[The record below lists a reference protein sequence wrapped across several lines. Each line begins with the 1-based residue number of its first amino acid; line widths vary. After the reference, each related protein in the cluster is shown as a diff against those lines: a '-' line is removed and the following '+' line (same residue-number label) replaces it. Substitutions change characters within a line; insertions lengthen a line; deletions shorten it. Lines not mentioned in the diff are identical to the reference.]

1 MAVNN
6 DFRKSFEDNIDML
19 KAALRADENFDVIIK
34 TIKFS
39 DRQATM
45 FCIDGFMKDEVLEKM
60 FEFFTT
66 IPAKD
71 MQYIKTTKDLL
82 DNFVTYIESNV
93 ETSLE
98 KVVTLVLSGA
108 LVMVVDGFTE
118 AIIIDARTYPAR
130 NVQEPESDKVLRGSH
145 EGFVETLIF
154 NTALIRR
161 KIRDPRLTMQ
171 LHQVGSK
178 SRTDITVCYIDG
190 IADQKMVDR
199 IASKIDS
206 IEVGSLAMSQE
217 SLRECLIPSQPLN
230 PFPKVRYTE
239 RPDAA
244 AACLCDGN
252 ILVLCDGSPSVMI
265 VPTGI
270 FDFSQDINDFYFP
283 PLVGT
288 FLRYVRGSVFFLSM
302 ILTPLWLVLMKN
314 ADKLPHW
321 LDFILVEEPNSVRL
335 FVQLMIVEFVID
347 VLKLASLNTP
357 GALSNSFSVVGALI
371 LGEFAVSSGWFVPEV
386 VLFMAFTAISNFTQP
401 SFEMGYAIKF
411 SRVLLLILSEFLNYW
426 GLIIGMV
433 IIALVVCFTK
443 TVNGYTYLYPLYPFN
458 KKALISLLVRKS
470 IRSSLK
476 QTDNAQ

>member
-458 KKALISLLVRKS
+458 KKALISLLVRKT